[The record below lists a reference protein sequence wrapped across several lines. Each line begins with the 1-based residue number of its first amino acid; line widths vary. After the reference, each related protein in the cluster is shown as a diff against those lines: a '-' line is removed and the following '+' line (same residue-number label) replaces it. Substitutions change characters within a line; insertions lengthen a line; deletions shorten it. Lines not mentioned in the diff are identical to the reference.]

1 MPRTKIEYILDSRI
15 PCAIID
21 TCSDSDSDSDS
32 DYDVLSD
39 IIEDN
44 LDTGRSTTSDD
55 VDKYTDPIKSSDD
68 PKGLQYSGII
78 EDVIRQQMYSVDP
91 DQEYSVKSDHGSGHG
106 SGRHTPIGDVG
117 LQTYQ
122 DSLSN
127 LFSKN
132 VNVSVVEDE
141 MEQSFNQSQHSSVPH
156 TPQPTVEEII
166 ENTLRESRSQEWTT
180 PQPDM
185 LADIISNEDRKTPVD
200 NVRNGYHGDE
210 AREVTEF
217 QSPSLSQSLHSST
230 RQTPQR
236 DYIEDIL
243 GSEQPKSEE
252 GSVHSFDHHRS
263 PIRSTDGSLHGSAR
277 QTPLEDILGQTSSPR
292 GSYPGSGYGSGRQTP
307 QQTSTHSSGH
317 HTPQQLSESFR
328 TSQEKLYGSH
338 SSMPRYGGSRPQSLT
353 SEQELTQY
361 YEECSKRVSEPV
373 STVPT
378 KIPTPQQYTSPSQN
392 TGSRPHSTASL
403 PVITTQ
409 QRLQAEKRSM
419 TPDNYIRIPGKP
431 SSPAA
436 VARPSSATRV
446 PTPGSH
452 TSSRTITPA
461 NEVERQF
468 SMVSSKIKNPSS
480 SNMC

>member
-15 PCAIID
+15 PCAIVD
-21 TCSDSDSDSDS
+21 TFSDSDSDSDS
-32 DYDVLSD
+32 NCDCDVLSD

-44 LDTGRSTTSDD
+44 FNTARSTTSDD
-55 VDKYTDPIKSSDD
+55 VDKYTDPNKSSDD

-117 LQTYQ
+117 LETYQ

-127 LFSKN
+127 SFNKN

-141 MEQSFNQSQHSSVPH
+141 MEQSFNQSQHSSIPH

-166 ENTLRESRSQEWTT
+166 ENTLRESRSQERTT

-185 LADIISNEDRKTPVD
+185 LADIISNEDRKTSVD

-217 QSPSLSQSLHSST
+217 QSPSVSQSLHSST

-236 DYIEDIL
+236 DYVEDIL
-243 GSEQPKSEE
+243 GSEQPKSAE
-252 GSVHSFDHHRS
+252 GSVHSFDQHRS

-292 GSYPGSGYGSGRQTP
+292 GSYPGSGKQTP
-307 QQTSTHSSGH
+307 QQTATYSSGH

-338 SSMPRYGGSRPQSLT
+338 SSMPGHGGSRPQSLT

-361 YEECSKRVSEPV
+361 YEQCSKRVSEPA
-373 STVPT
+373 STVST
-378 KIPTPQQYTSPSQN
+378 KIPTPLQYASPSQN
-392 TGSRPHSTASL
+392 IGSRPHSTASL

-419 TPDNYIRIPGKP
+419 TPDNYIRIPGKA

-436 VARPSSATRV
+436 VARPSSTTRV
-446 PTPGSH
+446 PTPGSR

-480 SNMC
+480 YNIC